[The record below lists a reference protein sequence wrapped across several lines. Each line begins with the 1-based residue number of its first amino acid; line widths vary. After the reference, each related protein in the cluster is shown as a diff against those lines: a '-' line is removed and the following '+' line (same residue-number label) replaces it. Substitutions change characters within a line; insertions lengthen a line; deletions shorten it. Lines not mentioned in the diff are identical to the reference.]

1 MPVSIG
7 GHRAS
12 DAFFIKHCLLHSFL
26 HSFRERAVRST
37 AFFCYVNIMGNNQ
50 NLKRGNAETQFVSGQ
65 MAVEAQRKS
74 AEKRKQNNA
83 EKKLI
88 RERILER
95 MNESDWDAYIDG
107 IIQRAKESKADA
119 EFLRDTIGQKPT
131 EQIELSGRKQAQN
144 RLDEMLGQL
153 LSDES

>member
-1 MPVSIG
+1 
-7 GHRAS
+7 
-12 DAFFIKHCLLHSFL
+12 
-26 HSFRERAVRST
+26 
-37 AFFCYVNIMGNNQ
+37 MGNNQ